1 MRRYIVLFMVVGLV
15 AGLFAPMADA
25 KRKKKPKPKPVPIDL
40 VYHIVWNGEAGCAL
54 STTTDLASEEDA
66 CADVFAGALN
76 EELGTGPFAMP
87 ALDGLLITLD
97 AAKPITGTIS
107 TQSFIL
113 AAEAPLIMGI
123 GEAQLEYSLVGLSGG
138 EEIVIGEG
146 VSDPYLVTPAAIDY
160 VVEFEIQPAAELQGK
175 IFEGLT
181 LNLELTGDQMFHGV
195 FPADGTSTLTLGA
208 FGTP

>member
-25 KRKKKPKPKPVPIDL
+25 KRKKKPPKPVPIDL
-40 VYHIVWNGEAGCAL
+40 VYHIVWNGDAGCAL

-66 CADVFAGALN
+66 CADIFAGALN
-76 EELGTGPFAMP
+76 EELGTGPFPMP
-87 ALDGLLITLD
+87 ALDGLPITFD
-97 AAKPITGTIS
+97 AAKPIKGTIS
-107 TQSFIL
+107 TQSFIF
-113 AAEAPLIMGI
+113 ANEAPVIMGI

-146 VSDPYLVTPAAIDY
+146 VSDPYLVTPAEMDY
-160 VVEFEIQPAAELQGK
+160 VVEFEIEPAAELQGK
-175 IFEGLT
+175 MFEGLT
-181 LNLELTGDQMFHGV
+181 LNLELTGPQMFHGV
-195 FPADGTSTLTLGA
+195 LLADGTSTLTLGA

>member
-1 MRRYIVLFMVVGLV
+1 MRRYIILFMVVSLA

-25 KRKKKPKPKPVPIDL
+25 KRKKKPAKPVPIDL

-76 EELGTGPFAMP
+76 EELGTGPFPMP
-87 ALDGLLITLD
+87 ALDGLPITFD
-97 AAKPITGTIS
+97 AAKPIKGTIS
-107 TQSFIL
+107 TQSFIF
-113 AAEAPLIMGI
+113 AEEAPVIMGM

-146 VSDPYLVTPAAIDY
+146 VSDPYVVTPAEIDY
-160 VVEFEIQPAAELQGK
+160 VVEFEIEPAPELQGK
-175 IFEGLT
+175 VFEGLT
-181 LNLELTGDQMFHGV
+181 LNLELTGPQMFHGV
-195 FPADGTSTLTLGA
+195 LPANGTSTLTLGA